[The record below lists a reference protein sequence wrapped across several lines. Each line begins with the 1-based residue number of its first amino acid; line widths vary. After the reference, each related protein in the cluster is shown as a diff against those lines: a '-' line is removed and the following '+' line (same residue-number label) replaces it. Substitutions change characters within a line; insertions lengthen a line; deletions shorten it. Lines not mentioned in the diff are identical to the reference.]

1 MPLSLFPVL
10 LYLEPPPAIFYII
23 FTKPILS
30 NMPPKRCHSDRSST
44 PESTSADKM
53 KRRRTEP
60 EDEGIPAV
68 PSTPT
73 SSSDSAVS
81 SVSNTELADYEVFI
95 LLGTLTIKVRRQQ
108 LRDAFG
114 YFAKFTLEEFPKQ
127 FSFTAKNDP
136 EDWLSWWLLPSEV
149 YRLTP
154 SLSVKPLITKSYLP
168 GSGHRR

>member
-1 MPLSLFPVL
+1 MPLGLFPVL
-10 LYLEPPPAIFYII
+10 LYLEPPPAVFYII

-30 NMPPKRCHSDRSST
+30 NMPPKRCHSEPLEDRSST

-68 PSTPT
+68 PS
-73 SSSDSAVS
+73 DSAVS
-81 SVSNTELADYEVFI
+81 SVSNTELADYEVSI

-114 YFAKFTLEEFPKQ
+114 YFAKYTLEEFPKQ

-136 EDWLSWWLLPSEV
+136 EDWLSWWLLPREV
-149 YRLTP
+149 YRLPPP
-154 SLSVKPLITKSYLP
+154 SQ
-168 GSGHRR
+168 